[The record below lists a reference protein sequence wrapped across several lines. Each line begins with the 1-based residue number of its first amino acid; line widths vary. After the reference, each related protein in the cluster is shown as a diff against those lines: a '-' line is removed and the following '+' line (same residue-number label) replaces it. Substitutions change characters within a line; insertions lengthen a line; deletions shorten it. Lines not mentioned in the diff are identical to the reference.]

1 MNLTIAIDVDGAL
14 TIKAPYKLELTL
26 PKELMVSLIDMKISF
41 NLGFQFILT
50 RMIFK
55 FIICLKS

>member
-26 PKELMVSLIDMKISF
+26 PKELMVSLIDMKFRLI
-41 NLGFQFILT
+41 LGFNSFL
-50 RMIFK
+50 
-55 FIICLKS
+55 LV